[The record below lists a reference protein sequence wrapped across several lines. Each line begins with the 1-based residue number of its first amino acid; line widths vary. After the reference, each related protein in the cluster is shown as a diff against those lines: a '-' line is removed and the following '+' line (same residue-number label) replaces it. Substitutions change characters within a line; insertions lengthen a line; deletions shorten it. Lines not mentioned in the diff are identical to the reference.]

1 MFTVT
6 VINCLKLILTADK
19 IQRERGKRKR
29 GKRKRG
35 KEGQGRTRK
44 DKVCVV
50 CVS

>member
-35 KEGQGRTRK
+35 KRKRGKEGQGRTR
-44 DKVCVV
+44 CVLFV
-50 CVS
+50 